1 MIVAM
6 IAGAAFSAAFVAPKP
21 WYYLALLIASA
32 AIAYLRTH

>member
-21 WYYLALLIASA
+21 WYQLALVVAAA
-32 AIAYLRTH
+32 AIVYLRSH